1 MSKKIRSIRTPGGHR
16 RCPVQ
21 EINRILEG
29 REKNRASVK
38 DVSRAPLKCVLHGRV
53 SSHKQSK
60 RGDLARQVKHLKE
73 HAHHYGFEI
82 YRVYKDVGSGLNAK
96 RKGLWRLIKDAKEG
110 RTRIGLRDLGI
121 HILHSI
127 CPNLVLKS
135 PT

>member
-1 MSKKIRSIRTPGGHR
+1 
-16 RCPVQ
+16 
-21 EINRILEG
+21 
-29 REKNRASVK
+29 
-38 DVSRAPLKCVLHGRV
+38 
-53 SSHKQSK
+53 
-60 RGDLARQVKHLKE
+60 
-73 HAHHYGFEI
+73 GFEI